1 MNVSDEIRHRARGTL
16 GAGSGNRRSA
26 ARHLAT
32 EEVPCFFLT
41 LVGVAIGRIVARTR
55 PGASRRANRIPRRP
69 PEFILARV
77 LSRIRARASHLDARA
92 SLRALGRGPS
102 AAKNFFRCRDG
113 IPARRLR
120 APATG
125 SRRATARATRVD
137 RAKTH
142 PCLPRALSHP
152 RRRPA
157 RLANLALPSVSRGRA
172 ASGHNTQP
180 SSSAR
185 CVGPTS
191 ESRKGTARV
200 ASSPT
205 ESSGRDDGQ
214 TRGRGRGRGEA
225 PRAAS
230 RQRRGR
236 PGGGGRGGDG
246 RPARRGQR
254 SRRRGTRGPASQRR
268 RPRGRRP
275 AARPRARQEPGE
287 EHALPRALPQGV
299 PGQVREPHLRF
310 PPPPAHNPRQGTPHP
325 RPFGSLVS
333 HRSWHPPSFI
343 FARLTP
349 PPPPSFHPATPGPN
363 PRKTPPPSPRIPT
376 TWMSPRRC

>member
-1 MNVSDEIRHRARGTL
+1 MR
-16 GAGSGNRRSA
+16 
-26 ARHLAT
+26 
-32 EEVPCFFLT
+32 
-41 LVGVAIGRIVARTR
+41 
-55 PGASRRANRIPRRP
+55 
-69 PEFILARV
+69 
-77 LSRIRARASHLDARA
+77 LDARTVSHVDPPNSSSRGFSRGFA
-92 SLRALGRGPS
+92 RARLVWTLARLSERSDAARRRRRISSAVVTKSRHADCARPRPGRGARP
-102 AAKNFFRCRDG
+102 R
-113 IPARRLR
+113 ARRASIERRLTR
-120 APATG
+120 VSPALFPTLADD
-125 SRRATARATRVD
+125 RRASRT
-137 RAKTH
+137 
-142 PCLPRALSHP
+142 SHC
-152 RRRPA
+152 R
-157 RLANLALPSVSRGRA
+157 VSRGRA

-185 CVGPTS
+185 CVGPTL

-254 SRRRGTRGPASQRR
+254 SRRRGTRGPALQRR

-299 PGQVREPHLRF
+299 PGQVREPLLRF

-325 RPFGSLVS
+325 RPFGSL
-333 HRSWHPPSFI
+333 RFAQILAPPSFI

-376 TWMSPRRC
+376 TWTSPRRC